1 MGDRME
7 YSENNSVI
15 FSRISV
21 ILGVGNTERR
31 KVSDGDVGV
40 QESMFSIVPRVN
52 SRPSSGK
59 KEPHI
64 RVLARFVGVDGLNYG
79 AKNSSM

>member
-1 MGDRME
+1 MGNRME
-7 YSENNSVI
+7 YSENNSVV

-31 KVSDGDVGV
+31 KVSDGEAGV
-40 QESMFSIVPRVN
+40 QESMFSLVPGVN
-52 SRPSSGK
+52 PRPSSEK

-64 RVLARFVGVDGLNYG
+64 RVLAGFVGVRWH
-79 AKNSSM
+79 KV

>member
-7 YSENNSVI
+7 YSENNSVV

-31 KVSDGDVGV
+31 KVSDGEVGV
-40 QESMFSIVPRVN
+40 HESMFSLVPGVN
-52 SRPSSGK
+52 PRPSSEK

-64 RVLARFVGVDGLNYG
+64 GVLAGFVGTRWD
-79 AKNSSM
+79 KI

>member
-1 MGDRME
+1 ME
-7 YSENNSVI
+7 YSENNSVV

-31 KVSDGDVGV
+31 KVSDGEGGM
-40 QESMFSIVPRVN
+40 QESMFSFVSGVN
-52 SRPSSGK
+52 SRPPSEK

-64 RVLARFVGVDGLNYG
+64 RVLTGFEGADGIKQG
-79 AKNSSM
+79 AKTSSV